1 MNGKTRKAVLERDGH
16 ECQLSKLF
24 GITELSG
31 KPCSEDLELHH
42 ITYER
47 YGRESISDLIVV
59 CTRCHDILTD
69 AIRRERYA
77 TRRTSLKDG
86 QSVTGLCPGSGRKGK
101 TNEQELEVSRLSRNG
116 KRQPTIGCLWG
127 YWYLVLP
134 AAPRLAMPCPAKPGP
149 AMPHL
154 VNEL

>member
-47 YGRESISDLIVV
+47 YGHESTDDLIVV
-59 CTRCHDILTD
+59 CARCHDILTD

-77 TRRTSLKDG
+77 IRQTSLEDG

-101 TNEQELEVSRLSRNG
+101 TNERDIEVSPGMAKGNQQSVALGVS
-116 KRQPTIGCLWG
+116 
-127 YWYLVLP
+127 LVFGSP
-134 AAPRLAMPCPAKPGP
+134 CRAAPRPAMPCPAKPGQ

>member
-77 TRRTSLKDG
+77 TRRTSLEDG

-101 TNEQELEVSRLSRNG
+101 TNERELEV
-116 KRQPTIGCLWG
+116 PTEMAKGNQQSVASGGCRIWFS
-127 YWYLVLP
+127 LP
-134 AAPRLAMPCPAKPGP
+134 RPAMPCPAKPGP